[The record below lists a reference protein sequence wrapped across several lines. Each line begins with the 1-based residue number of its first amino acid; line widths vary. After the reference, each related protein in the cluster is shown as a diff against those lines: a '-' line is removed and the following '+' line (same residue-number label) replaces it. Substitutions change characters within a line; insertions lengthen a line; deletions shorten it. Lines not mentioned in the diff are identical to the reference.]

1 MDSVR
6 WWRTP
11 PRTTGVTTWAA
22 TGVTRKLRR
31 GTSLLER
38 TSLADDSRVSFSAS
52 CRPTSRQRAL
62 AASPRREPGVDAVY
76 CPCTKLEHWCSHGR
90 VALRAGRVPI
100 TSRQHGGR
108 RPAAGVGIQRPLSP
122 PPPHHRVAQQ
132 APLAAGDR
140 AGGLGD
146 PPVHPPRPRPRRRPS
161 VPWMRARGGLA
172 FRRRPHS
179 AGTERVGPRRPAP
192 SVDFSLA
199 ASRQGEQGWCH
210 RGSAGR
216 RSTAAGAPS
225 GAAPGRL
232 AGQQRATV
240 KDPHRKREAGNGKTR
255 PHPRDHRHES
265 IPQDEGGHARTGQR
279 LSARY
284 EKTDLCTHWPTR
296 T

>member
-122 PPPHHRVAQQ
+122 PPPPTTASPDRRRSPPAT
-132 APLAAGDR
+132 APAVWATRPSTPRARDRGAGRACRGCARAVGSPFAAAHTLPAPSGWDR
-140 AGGLGD
+140 AARRLAWTFPSQHRDREGRGGAIEGLSGATVNSSGRSVWGRARKARRPTTRNRERPTQKERGGQRKD
-146 PPVHPPRPRPRRRPS
+146 TATPPRP
-161 VPWMRARGGLA
+161 
-172 FRRRPHS
+172 
-179 AGTERVGPRRPAP
+179 
-192 SVDFSLA
+192 
-199 ASRQGEQGWCH
+199 
-210 RGSAGR
+210 
-216 RSTAAGAPS
+216 
-225 GAAPGRL
+225 
-232 AGQQRATV
+232 
-240 KDPHRKREAGNGKTR
+240 
-255 PHPRDHRHES
+255 
-265 IPQDEGGHARTGQR
+265 
-279 LSARY
+279 
-284 EKTDLCTHWPTR
+284 
-296 T
+296 